1 MIMSSENHKKSA
13 PKSLNYGVITVSD
26 SCYKGV
32 AEDKSGNHIKEK
44 LSKDNIVVKTVI
56 VPDEKDLIEKALY
69 DILPDVDCV
78 VTTGGTGITKR
89 DVTIQTI
96 RPHFDKEIPGFGE
109 IFRYLSFREI
119 SYPGIISGATAGTIG
134 DKIVFCLPGSLNA
147 AKLGSDIIVSEAA
160 HMIKHLR
167 E

>member
-1 MIMSSENHKKSA
+1 MSSEKHKSNA
-13 PKSLNYGVITVSD
+13 PKSLNYGIITVSD

-32 AEDKSGNHIKEK
+32 AEDKSGTHIKEK
-44 LSKDNIVVKTVI
+44 LSKNNIVVKTAI
-56 VPDEKDLIEKALY
+56 VPDEKELIEKALY
-69 DILPDVDCV
+69 DMLPDVDCI

-89 DVTIQTI
+89 DVTIQTL

-119 SYPGIISGATAGTIG
+119 SYPGIISGATAGTID
-134 DKIVFCLPGSLNA
+134 DKIIFCLPGSLNA
-147 AKLGSDIIVSEAA
+147 TKLGADIIASEAA

>member
-1 MIMSSENHKKSA
+1 MSSEKHKSTA
-13 PKSLNYGVITVSD
+13 PKSLNYGIITVSD
-26 SCYKGV
+26 SCYKGL

-44 LSKDNIVVKTVI
+44 LSKNNIVVKTTI
-56 VPDEKDLIEKALY
+56 VPDEKELIEKALC
-69 DILPDVDCV
+69 DMLPDVDCV

-89 DVTIQTI
+89 DVTIQTL

-119 SYPGIISGATAGTIG
+119 SYPGIISGAICGTI
-134 DKIVFCLPGSLNA
+134 DEKVIFCLPGSLNA
-147 AKLGSDIIVSEAA
+147 VKLGTDIILSEAA

-167 E
+167 D